1 MGDRSGLDR
10 MRVDIVGSMLRP
22 GSLREAF
29 AGHAAGR
36 VTDEELVR
44 AQDDAVRDLVAAEI
58 RHGLPVITD
67 GEYRRTQFMQ
77 SFADV
82 AGFDRWQARHDAAA
96 SGRTVRADR
105 SAPGQVEA
113 PSSRTL
119 TPATEP
125 LRLRQSKPLDEYRY
139 AASLTGRPVKATVIG
154 PDRIMQVYDP
164 EASRAVYP
172 DPDGFLADV
181 VRVER
186 EIVTGLAGAGCRYV
200 HLDAPGFTAYVDAA
214 SREKLSARG
223 WDPDDLMTRTIA
235 AENAVIDGFPGVTFG
250 IHLCRGNE
258 RSHWHREGPYDAIA
272 ERLFGS
278 LRHQRLMLE
287 YDTERAGT
295 FAPLRYVAEHAT
307 VVLGLISTKTGAL
320 ETVDDLCR
328 RVDEAARYV
337 PLNRLAISPQCGFA
351 STIEGNDLTPDAQW
365 AKLDL
370 MLTVAEKVWG

>member
-1 MGDRSGLDR
+1 MTDPSPLDR
-10 MRVDIVGSMLRP
+10 IRVDIVGSMLRP
-22 GSLREAF
+22 EPLKETF

-36 VTDEELVR
+36 VTDEELER
-44 AQDDAVRDLVAAEI
+44 AQDAAIRDLVATEE
-58 RHGLPVITD
+58 RHRLPVIVD

-82 AGFDRWQARHDAAA
+82 TGFEQWGNRHTGAAA
-96 SGRTVRADR
+96 GRSFANA
-105 SAPGQVEA
+105 SGQVEA

-119 TPATEP
+119 APATAP
-125 LRLRQSKPLDEYRY
+125 LRLRHSKPLDEYRFLR
-139 AASLTGRPVKATVIG
+139 SLTDRPAKVTVIG

-164 EASRAVYP
+164 EASRATYP
-172 DPDGFLADV
+172 DPDGFLTDV

-186 EIVTGLAGAGCRYV
+186 EIVAGLTDVGCPYV
-200 HLDAPGFTAYVDAA
+200 HMDAPGFTAYVDEA
-214 SREKLSARG
+214 SRAKLSARG
-223 WDPDDLMTRTIA
+223 WDPGDLMTRTIA

-258 RSHWHREGPYDAIA
+258 RSHWHREGFYDAIA
-272 ERLFGS
+272 EQLFGE
-278 LRHQRLMLE
+278 LRHQRLLLE

-295 FAPLRYVAEHAT
+295 FAPLRYVAPHTT

-328 RVDEAARYV
+328 RIDDAARYV
-337 PLNRLAISPQCGFA
+337 PLERLAISPQCGFA
-351 STIEGNDLTPDAQW
+351 SSIEGNDLTTEAQW

-370 MLTVAEKVWG
+370 MLTVAEKVWT